1 MICRTLGKQAWE
13 KTVNILY
20 KCKLLYSPVGFG
32 PTIHPEPGRG
42 QGQEGK
48 DGWVPGREPRRAGQ
62 PCGRRRGAQGGRAT
76 QGTAPSRE
84 LVPSSS
90 ACSLAM
96 ASVSA
101 PFRTCG
107 EAAVPARPETEQ
119 CFLSGLLSG
128 ERPPR
133 LPHSTIAA
141 ILFYQDTP
149 NRQII
154 ASTRRAL
161 DDPSEL
167 ITADLY
173 FVFQGAE
180 QTFQG
185 WTANGSC
192 SSSPP
197 ATEGK
202 HG

>member
-1 MICRTLGKQAWE
+1 MGGC
-13 KTVNILY
+13 
-20 KCKLLYSPVGFG
+20 
-32 PTIHPEPGRG
+32 PGGSSGG
-42 QGQEGK
+42 QGS
-48 DGWVPGREPRRAGQ
+48 
-62 PCGRRRGAQGGRAT
+62 RGAQGGRAT

-84 LVPSSS
+84 IVPSSS
-90 ACSLAM
+90 ACSWAM
-96 ASVSA
+96 ACVSA
-101 PFRTCG
+101 PLPTCG
-107 EAAVPARPETEQ
+107 EAVPARPETEQ

-128 ERPPR
+128 EHPPR

-141 ILFYQDTP
+141 ILFCQDTP

-180 QTFQG
+180 QSFQG

-192 SSSPP
+192 GSSPP